1 MGRVTLSVYAEI
13 MKIYTKRGDQG
24 ETDLLGGE
32 RVSKDHARVWAYGEI
47 DELNAWLGVAIAHID
62 QSDFIEIL
70 RNVQRSLFV
79 LGAYLATP
87 SAERRAKMG
96 IAEPSADEVA
106 RLEAQID
113 CFEME
118 LPPMHNF
125 VLSGGHVSA
134 GMLHYARTLCR
145 RAERRVIALAH
156 DESLAPALVQYLNR
170 LSDLLFVMARLA
182 NQRVGVQD
190 IPWLS

>member
-1 MGRVTLSVYAEI
+1 

-32 RVSKDHARVWAYGEI
+32 RVSKDHTRVWAYGEI

-62 QSDFIEIL
+62 HPDYIEMLRQVQS
-70 RNVQRSLFV
+70 SLFV
-79 LGAYLATP
+79 FGAYLATP
-87 SAERRAKMG
+87 NAERRAKMK
-96 IAEPSADEVA
+96 IAEPSVDAVVH
-106 RLEAQID
+106 LEAQID
-113 CFEME
+113 RFEQE

-125 VLSGGHVSA
+125 VLPGGHVSA

-145 RAERRVIALAH
+145 RVERRVIALAH
-156 DESLAPALVQYLNR
+156 EEALAPALVQYLNR

-182 NQRVGVQD
+182 NQRAGVQD
-190 IPWLS
+190 IPWPS